1 MANLL
6 EKKLNAFINN
16 KNSDFESNI
25 QVLTDIYNHTFIDQ
39 EQFAKFDFTLLDS
52 ARELF
57 QMDDPNNE
65 SFKFNN
71 IFDYYYFC
79 LERKLKN
86 KFNLTYLKTYIVNER
101 VFLELLSEHR
111 VLSYLTP
118 ENHWSDL
125 CRIYH
130 SYLLYEKHEEL
141 HIFYKIINKINDSV
155 REWYVPDFS
164 LNDHINLIRD
174 FIESGSFILTRNQYE
189 NLKTSLSD
197 KKQKELDVYLQ
208 LSGSDDDFV
217 YLQRENR
224 YKKDF
229 EINDQISLVI

>member
-6 EKKLNAFINN
+6 EKKLKAFINN
-16 KNSDFESNI
+16 KNSDFESNM
-25 QVLTDIYNHTFIDQ
+25 QALTNIYNHPFIDE

-101 VFLELLSEHR
+101 VFLELLLDHR

-125 CRIYH
+125 CRVYH
-130 SYLLYEKHEEL
+130 SCVFYEKHEEL
-141 HIFYKIINKINDSV
+141 HIFNKIINKINSFIK
-155 REWYVPDFS
+155 EWYVPDFS
-164 LNDHINLIRD
+164 LNEQINLIND
-174 FIESGSFILTRNQYE
+174 FIEEGSFILTRRQYA

-197 KKQKELDVYLQ
+197 KKQNELSIYLQ
-208 LSGSDDDFV
+208 LSSSDDEFV
-217 YLQRENR
+217 NLQRENR
-224 YKKDF
+224 FKDM
-229 EINDQISLVI
+229 EINDQISLII